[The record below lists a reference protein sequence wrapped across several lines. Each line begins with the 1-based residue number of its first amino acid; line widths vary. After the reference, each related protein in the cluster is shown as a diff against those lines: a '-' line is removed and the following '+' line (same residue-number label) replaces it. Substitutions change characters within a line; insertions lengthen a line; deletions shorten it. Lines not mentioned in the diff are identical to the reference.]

1 LWWFDWLYYFC
12 VEEKRR
18 HSHSQHSNC
27 AREIL
32 PKKIV
37 RCFLNTKNGQ
47 KTKIEKSTKE
57 RPWKMTWDSP
67 FELSCSLFVMMS
79 MSLFEIRKFSVR
91 NINNWVG
98 YNTTKCKF
106 IVNNK
111 MYHFIEVRECV
122 LSCLK
127 SWKIMK
133 RCFKKF
139 KKKVGTCIKGRF
151 LKTMYRTLD
160 NIKRFLKRRKQCSLH
175 ICTEFMFVFRF
186 KLECVPFQSVH
197 HEEEEHFERAWDLGN
212 SKDMK
217 CWIVMCFC
225 QSPNQWIVSQ
235 YREQIS
241 EKCCK
246 FLEQV
251 PKNEK
256 KLSNWSKK
264 WTSEKWKTNIRLMGE
279 SDK

>member
-1 LWWFDWLYYFC
+1 M
-12 VEEKRR
+12 
-18 HSHSQHSNC
+18 
-27 AREIL
+27 
-32 PKKIV
+32 PKK
-37 RCFLNTKNGQ
+37 Q
-47 KTKIEKSTKE
+47 KLRNLQKKDFEK
-57 RPWKMTWDSP
+57 WLVNLP
-67 FELSCSLFVMMS
+67 FELNCSFFVMMS
-79 MSLFEIRKFSVR
+79 NSLLEIRKFSVR
-91 NINNWVG
+91 NMSHWVD
-98 YNTTKCKF
+98 YNKMQCNF

-111 MYHFIEVRECV
+111 IYDFIEGRKYVG
-122 LSCLK
+122 SCLK
-127 SWKIMK
+127 SWKIIK
-133 RCFKKF
+133 RCFGYF
-139 KKKVGTCIKGRF
+139 KKKVGTCIKWRF